1 MNPVRDLQKL
11 PKVDLHVHL
20 ECSIRRETLRLLAGR
35 NRVDLP
41 SSLTAEEYKFHD
53 FEDFR
58 NAVHSIRPCLC
69 QESDFSLTGFE
80 LCHQQAAEGVRYFE
94 VSFTLGA
101 HGLRLGDWEMPIAAL
116 LDGLQMGRETYGI
129 ESSVV
134 VDHGRS
140 QPEEVAMR
148 ALKVALKFRSRGVI
162 GFGLGGNERWPPESF
177 TKVFHAAVDG
187 GLHSLPHAGEMSGP
201 ASIRSAIVHLKAERI
216 GHGIRIL
223 EDPEL
228 VELARSRGIALEVC
242 PTSNVMLGM
251 VRSRNEHPL
260 PELIRA
266 GLVVTLNS
274 DIPGVLRT
282 NLTSDYIFAREH
294 GGLDDQAL
302 AALAKA
308 GVEASFARPNLKKE
322 IERDIDS
329 WLSAPK

>member
-1 MNPVRDLQKL
+1 VRNLRKL

-20 ECSIRRETLRLLAGR
+20 EGSIRPDTLRLLATR

-41 SSLTAEEYKFHD
+41 SSLTTDQYRFRD

-58 NAVHSIRPCLC
+58 AAVHGIRPCLS
-69 QESDFSLTGFE
+69 QESDFSLAGFQ

-116 LDGLQMGRETYGI
+116 LDGLQRGRETYGI
-129 ESSVV
+129 ESRVV

-148 ALKVALKFRSRGVI
+148 ALRVALKFQPRGVV

-177 TKVFHAAVDG
+177 AKVFQTAVDG
-187 GLHSLPHAGEMSGP
+187 GLHSVPHAGEMSGP
-201 ASIRSAIVHLKAERI
+201 PSIRGAIVQLKAERL

-228 VELARSRGIALEVC
+228 VELARTRGIALEVC

-251 VRSRNEHPL
+251 VRGSNDHPL
-260 PELIRA
+260 RELIQA
-266 GLVVTLNS
+266 GLIVTLNS
-274 DIPGVLRT
+274 DIPGMLRT
-282 NLTSDYIFAREH
+282 NVTTDYLFAREQC
-294 GGLDDQAL
+294 GLDDHAL
-302 AALAKA
+302 ATLAKA
-308 GVEASFARPNLKKE
+308 GVSASFADPTLKTAIDGE
-322 IERDIDS
+322 IDD
-329 WLSAPK
+329 WLAGP